1 MVGDAASDENAILVV
16 PSVLS
21 DNLLIR
27 PHCLGSDIDVHVQAE
42 LRRKV
47 EGVCTRHGY
56 ILANSTSIHS
66 ISAARLECASM
77 NGDVIFSVEY
87 NALVCNPPVGLKIT
101 LRVSDSNMFAFFAQA
116 GIQASDGQF
125 TPLLDA
131 ILVKDQNEGDLL
143 EKLNAWL
150 LADDDEFASV
160 DDLTQPHVCFT
171 RVVDSVL
178 PVASLS
184 KLRINNEHEG
194 DDSETYSVFGDAD
207 EVDDQKIKK
216 KNAATSTESARDGG
230 KSNLASTRPSKESET
245 FDAAPINEAETST
258 ESAQDGGKSN
268 GNIGCGKTSL
278 LNEIKSRVTASN
290 LKICV
295 EFEPVEEWTKDFT
308 GVSGRGSKNML
319 GEFYNDKDRNAMSF
333 QMFVLYT
340 RMKQYRRIA

>member
-101 LRVSDSNMFAFFAQA
+101 LRVSDSNMFDFFAQA

-131 ILVKDQNEGDLL
+131 ILVKDQHEGDLL
-143 EKLNAWL
+143 EKLNGVKNGESVTAVILGKRFEIGDNRISVVARL
-150 LADDDEFASV
+150 LADDDEFASY
-160 DDLTQPHVCFT
+160 DDPTQPHVCFT

-194 DDSETYSVFGDAD
+194 DDSETYSVVED
-207 EVDDQKIKK
+207 EVDDQKIV
-216 KNAATSTESARDGG
+216 
-230 KSNLASTRPSKESET
+230 
-245 FDAAPINEAETST
+245 
-258 ESAQDGGKSN
+258 SN
-268 GNIGCGKTSL
+268 GVGDTMHRQKETQ
-278 LNEIKSRVTASN
+278 
-290 LKICV
+290 
-295 EFEPVEEWTKDFT
+295 EP
-308 GVSGRGSKNML
+308 
-319 GEFYNDKDRNAMSF
+319 
-333 QMFVLYT
+333 
-340 RMKQYRRIA
+340 

>member
-1 MVGDAASDENAILVV
+1 MVGDAASDENEILVV

-131 ILVKDQNEGDLL
+131 ILVKDQHEGDLL
-143 EKLNAWL
+143 EKLNGVKNGESVTAVILGKRFEIGDNRISVVARL
-150 LADDDEFASV
+150 LADDDEFAS
-160 DDLTQPHVCFT
+160 DDDPTQPHVCFT

-194 DDSETYSVFGDAD
+194 DDSETYSVFEDEEVFFGDAD
-207 EVDDQKIKK
+207 EVDDQNIV
-216 KNAATSTESARDGG
+216 
-230 KSNLASTRPSKESET
+230 
-245 FDAAPINEAETST
+245 
-258 ESAQDGGKSN
+258 SN
-268 GNIGCGKTSL
+268 GGGDTMHRPKET
-278 LNEIKSRVTASN
+278 
-290 LKICV
+290 
-295 EFEPVEEWTKDFT
+295 
-308 GVSGRGSKNML
+308 
-319 GEFYNDKDRNAMSF
+319 
-333 QMFVLYT
+333 Q
-340 RMKQYRRIA
+340 